1 MSINTNQGMKR
12 VVLHF
17 TTTGSANIAGN
28 SSTSD
33 VALSNE
39 VLSGAYIR
47 RVWWG
52 TDSANASWTVKRGA
66 NTVLVLNTSGQ
77 MDFSEAGAVITGNNA
92 ANVSCTLAGGNGFI
106 MLDLGKI
113 GAYTPNAYSSQ

>member
-1 MSINTNQGMKR
+1 MGINTNQGMKR

-17 TTTGSANIAGN
+17 SATGSVNISGN

-39 VLSGAYIR
+39 VLTGAYIR
-47 RVWWG
+47 KVWWG
-52 TDSANASWTVKRGA
+52 TDAAGASWTVKRGG
-66 NTVLVLNTSGQ
+66 NTVLILNTSGQ
-77 MDFSEAGAVITGNNA
+77 MDFSEAGATITGNSA

-106 MLDLGKI
+106 MLELSKTGVF
-113 GAYTPNAYSSQ
+113 TPNNYSSQ